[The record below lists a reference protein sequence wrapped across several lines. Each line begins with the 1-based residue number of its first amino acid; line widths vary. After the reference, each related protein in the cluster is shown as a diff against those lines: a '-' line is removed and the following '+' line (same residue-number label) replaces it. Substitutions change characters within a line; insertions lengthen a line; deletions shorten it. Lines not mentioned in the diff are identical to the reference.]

1 MLRVSAFCVAYGSA
15 VFWVLG
21 GANRGW
27 TKTSVTRWELDA
39 VTGINGPVIHPLIGQ
54 NGSYCGV
61 TGRLTKIIRFFV
73 HDNRASRDAIGPMI

>member
-1 MLRVSAFCVAYGSA
+1 MLRVGALCVAYGSA

-39 VTGINGPVIHPLIGQ
+39 VTGIKGPVTERKFVP
-54 NGSYCGV
+54 GV
-61 TGRLTKIIRFFV
+61 EFLAGGFLGAVVLFGFSFVGRKK
-73 HDNRASRDAIGPMI
+73 